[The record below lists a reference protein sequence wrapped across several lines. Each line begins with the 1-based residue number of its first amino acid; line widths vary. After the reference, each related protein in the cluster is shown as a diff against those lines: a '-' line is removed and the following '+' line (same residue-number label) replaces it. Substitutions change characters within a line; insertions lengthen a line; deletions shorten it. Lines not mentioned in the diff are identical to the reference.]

1 MTSDRWT
8 RLADLAVHAA
18 NVQPGQIMAVSAELE
33 QDELARAIAAAA
45 YRRGAQF
52 VDIWY
57 FDPYLKR
64 ARVENADPET
74 LEYVP
79 QWYGDRMLAH
89 AAAKG
94 ARVSL
99 GGPDEARPAQRPRR
113 VARRQG
119 SPAVAEG
126 DGQDRR
132 RAEHELGDPAVPAPG
147 LGDARLPRPL
157 RGRGL
162 REAVERARAR
172 APARRARSRRAP
184 GRSGWRR

>member
-57 FDPYLKR
+57 FDPYVKR

-79 QWYGDRMLAH
+79 QWYADRML
-89 AAAKG
+89 G
-94 ARVSL
+94 AR
-99 GGPDEARPAQRPRR
+99 R
-113 VARRQG
+113 
-119 SPAVAEG
+119 
-126 DGQDRR
+126 RR
-132 RAEHELGDPAVPAPG
+132 RA
-147 LGDARLPRPL
+147 
-157 RGRGL
+157 
-162 REAVERARAR
+162 RASPS
-172 APARRARSRRAP
+172 PARRSPASSTTSTRRSSARTACR
-184 GRSGWRR
+184 G